1 MFSRRSFFRLSD
13 RGLKIKPFSASYTG
27 YERDISSISLIVDDR
42 LWFRSVI
49 QTGVSCL
56 FPTNFNYVDVFLF
69 CFGAR
74 DIVVMQSVRKFRA

>member
-42 LWFRSVI
+42 LWVRSVI

-56 FPTNFNYVDVFLF
+56 FPANFNYVNVFSLF
-69 CFGAR
+69 SEH
-74 DIVVMQSVRKFRA
+74 VT